1 MPFRKVASSLAAGER
16 GEGQRGLASL
26 WVSAQVTWAEKEEP
40 KKEGP
45 PPRSGLHSEGV
56 NMGQRLQRQLPG
68 PCVTGNDTYLA
79 LQPSISC
86 NVWQILFAQ

>member
-45 PPRSGLHSEGV
+45 PPEVACTRKG
-56 NMGQRLQRQLPG
+56 
-68 PCVTGNDTYLA
+68 
-79 LQPSISC
+79 
-86 NVWQILFAQ
+86 